1 MANNKPLTSD
11 EKLEIVEVLKRGNLS
26 HRAVAKQFNRSQSTV
41 SQIARDAG
49 ITPTHRRRRTPAAK
63 DIGGSFGGRE
73 RIKLADSVLG
83 VISEMIK
90 GGGHSPR
97 ELKDIT
103 QALKLALEA
112 RRAED
117 LPETDEAK
125 KDEIEYVDT
134 PLGDLKLP
142 RTPQFADIIWELEHG
157 DPDTYM
163 ERRFAAEKEE
173 RAEQEHAQEVED
185 K

>member
-63 DIGGSFGGRE
+63 DIEGSFGGRE

-83 VISEMIK
+83 VISQMIK
-90 GGGHSPR
+90 GGGHTPR

-117 LPETDEAK
+117 PSETDEAK
-125 KDEIEYVDT
+125 KEEIEYVDT
-134 PLGDLKLP
+134 PLGDLRIP
-142 RTPQFADIIWELEHG
+142 RIPHFTDVIRELEDG
-157 DPDTYM
+157 DADT
-163 ERRFAAEKEE
+163 
-173 RAEQEHAQEVED
+173 
-185 K
+185 

>member
-11 EKLEIVEVLKRGNLS
+11 EKLEIVEVLKRDNLS

-83 VISEMIK
+83 VISQMIK
-90 GGGHSPR
+90 GGGHNPR

-103 QALKLALEA
+103 QALMLALEA

-117 LPETDEAK
+117 PPRDRRGQERRDSVRGHTAGRPQDPPYPGTIDSQCCPTLYK
-125 KDEIEYVDT
+125 KVHT
-134 PLGDLKLP
+134 RCSP
-142 RTPQFADIIWELEHG
+142 HG
-157 DPDTYM
+157 DAPG
-163 ERRFAAEKEE
+163 
-173 RAEQEHAQEVED
+173 
-185 K
+185 